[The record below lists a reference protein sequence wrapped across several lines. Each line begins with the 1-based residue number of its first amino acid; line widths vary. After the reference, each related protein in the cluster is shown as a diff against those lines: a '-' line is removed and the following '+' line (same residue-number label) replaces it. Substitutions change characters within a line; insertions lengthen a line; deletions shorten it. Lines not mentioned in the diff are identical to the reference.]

1 MPIVYLIIG
10 SKNGSIHLMEDV
22 FWLFLYSKEDFIVAV
37 AKRAVMKNNFDGG
50 KSRTL
55 YCESY
60 KH

>member
-1 MPIVYLIIG
+1 
-10 SKNGSIHLMEDV
+10 MEDV